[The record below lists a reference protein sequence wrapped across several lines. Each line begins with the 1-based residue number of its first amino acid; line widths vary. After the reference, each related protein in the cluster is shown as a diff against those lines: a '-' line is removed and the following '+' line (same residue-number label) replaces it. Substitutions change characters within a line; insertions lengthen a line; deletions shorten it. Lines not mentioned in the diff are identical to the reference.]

1 MSTQLSSAEQ
11 ELAAR
16 SDFTQDVLSLL
27 KETFQTELLHWSI
40 DAYRAADEVLPS
52 YSVAVR
58 LGEPEMIEG
67 AGFPVRRL
75 QADGV
80 FTLIAHGNARDMV
93 LQLRPQLQ
101 EAGYIIALVG
111 SDSDIRNLTRES
123 IEEAEEKYAGQCAIG
138 VLKGTEVCD
147 FLRLQN
153 TNGAN
158 FDLDTESII
167 RKLANWEQLCSLH
180 IVGAGFDW
188 VDLQFDTLPD
198 NLQAFAE
205 EIYDFCPDTLDQGY
219 VGPDP
224 TNGREMSEMSQE
236 EMLQMVE
243 QIGDAIDSQTPADLA
258 EFLSREKRL
267 WLWWD

>member
-1 MSTQLSSAEQ
+1 
-11 ELAAR
+11 
-16 SDFTQDVLSLL
+16 LSLL
-27 KETFQTELLHWSI
+27 KETLQTELRHWNI
-40 DAYRAADEVLPS
+40 DAYRAADEALPS

-58 LGEPEMIEG
+58 LGKPETIEG
-67 AGFPVRRL
+67 ASFAVRRF
-75 QADGV
+75 QADGI
-80 FTLIAHGNARDMV
+80 FALIGQGDARDIV
-93 LQLRPQLQ
+93 LQLRPQLK
-101 EAGYIIALVG
+101 EPGYIIALVG

-123 IEEAEEKYAGQCAIG
+123 IVEAQEKYAGQCAIG
-138 VLKGTEVCD
+138 VFKGTDVCD

-167 RKLANWEQLCSLH
+167 RKLAEWEQLCRLH
-180 IVGAGFDW
+180 IVGAGYDW

-198 NLQAFAE
+198 DLQAFAE
-205 EIYDFCPDTLDQGY
+205 DVYDFCPDTLDQGY

-224 TNGREMSEMSQE
+224 TNGRQVSDMSQE
-236 EMLQMVE
+236 EMLEMVE
-243 QIGDAIDSQTPADLA
+243 QIGDAIASQTPADLA